1 LKRKSAK
8 KNKNKSKYGASTARS
23 SLEKE
28 VYESDD
34 SDTQI
39 VLIHSNQ
46 RSVSYT
52 SLTTDQD
59 STENSEINENK
70 VASNNEEEKNEEETA
85 EGVIEFSF

>member
-1 LKRKSAK
+1 MKRKSAK
-8 KNKNKSKYGASTARS
+8 KNKKKPQDSMPTRA

-39 VLIHSNQ
+39 VLIHPNQ
-46 RSVSYT
+46 RSLSYT
-52 SLTTDQD
+52 SLANDQD

-70 VASNNEEEKNEEETA
+70 VAVSVEVNEEETA
-85 EGVIEFSF
+85 EG